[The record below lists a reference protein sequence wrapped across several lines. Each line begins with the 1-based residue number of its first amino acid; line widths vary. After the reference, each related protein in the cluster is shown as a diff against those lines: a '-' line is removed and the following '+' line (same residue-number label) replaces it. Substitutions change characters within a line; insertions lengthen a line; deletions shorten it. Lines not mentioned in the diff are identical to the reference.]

1 MCQNDIFYERPDG
14 DALSAIDDK
23 FRNIINK
30 YTNICIFLIEMLSL
44 QHFHNTFT
52 INFKWHV
59 IKSCYW

>member
-30 YTNICIFLIEMLSL
+30 YTNICIFLIEMLSP
-44 QHFHNTFT
+44 QHFQNTFI
-52 INFKWHV
+52 INSK
-59 IKSCYW
+59 